1 MCCRILNIICFFLL
15 SATGVWAQ
23 QIRPDSNWQ
32 KAIDAADSLAKINPA
47 KAEAYL
53 DTIKEKLPEKQ
64 VIKNAWYEKKLG
76 IIFDNKPY
84 IEAELYLR
92 EWLDFSRQWGDSD
105 NVAFCMARL
114 GHIFFLK
121 KQYAR
126 AIEYELYALKLAEV
140 SSTLEATKRSGIYAS
155 LTNLYLELDYF
166 DKAKVFADSCLQI
179 RLREKKG
186 PASLAQAYAFLGES
200 SLGLGDTSSASG
212 YFETGIRLEPNG
224 YTWLLYKGMGQI
236 NMATNQPSQALM
248 HFEKAI
254 TLFQT
259 AQRTKIRPIP
269 LLELKRLKAEAQYQ
283 MKAYN
288 ESIETLNEALSN
300 VNGVQL
306 PVAARYE
313 INGLLAKNYYAVG
326 SFTLSADYFSQYQAV
341 ADSVSSEVLNKRLLS
356 VKEAFESN
364 QKEQE
369 IKYLNNAAERIK
381 RERNFLIGGTA
392 LLIGLLGGIAW
403 LLRQRK
409 IYLLQL
415 EARHKQTE
423 NLLEEKTKLVKQL
436 EHTQAHLI
444 QQEKLASL
452 GELTAGIAHELNN
465 PINFIATN
473 AYALE
478 TSLKEWQNQQQS
490 DTSDGQLRDVEEIA
504 ALMAGIRRG
513 CERSTAIINGLRLFA
528 RKGTG
533 EISPADLH
541 AGIDTCLLILNN
553 KTRGFIEVEFQ
564 KSLIPQVY
572 CRFEAINQVFMNI
585 LSNAVDE
592 LLECRPPSP
601 QINIITKAENGIVE
615 IAIKDNGRG
624 IPNDILPRIF
634 EPFFTTK
641 PAGKG
646 TGLGLAIS
654 YGIIQQHSGQL
665 TVKSLPGGGSVFTI
679 RLPVNYSASL

>member
-1 MCCRILNIICFFLL
+1 MCCRILNIVCFFLL
-15 SATGVWAQ
+15 SAIGVCAQ

-92 EWLDFSRQWGDSD
+92 EWLNFSRQWGDSD

-200 SLGLGDTSSASG
+200 SLGLGDTASASG
-212 YFETGIRLEPNG
+212 YFETGSRLEPNG
-224 YTWLLYKGMGQI
+224 YTWLLYKGMGQV

-283 MKAYN
+283 MKSYN
-288 ESIETLNEALSN
+288 ESIETLNEALSM
-300 VNGVQL
+300 VIGVQL

-326 SFTLSADYFSQYQAV
+326 SFALSADYFSQYQAV

-478 TSLKEWQNQQQS
+478 TILKDWQNQQQS
-490 DTSDGQLRDVEEIA
+490 DTSAGQLRDIEEIA

-601 QINIITKAENGIVE
+601 QINIITKAENGTVE

-654 YGIIQQHSGQL
+654 YGIIKQHSGQL
-665 TVKSLPGGGSVFTI
+665 TAKSLPGGGSEFTI